1 MKKYFAPHM
10 RCALTSTITTDELLA
25 NAGTAGAPKDPAPV
39 GPVKN
44 QGIPV
49 LEARTTSSSNNSR
62 RYPVMKKS
70 FAIVL
75 MIVAFAVTSLAFSW
89 VRNQQVGTYTR
100 PMFLERPAKGNS
112 SPKNMQARG
121 RPDL

>member
-1 MKKYFAPHM
+1 
-10 RCALTSTITTDELLA
+10 
-25 NAGTAGAPKDPAPV
+25 
-39 GPVKN
+39 
-44 QGIPV
+44 
-49 LEARTTSSSNNSR
+49 
-62 RYPVMKKS
+62 MKKS

-100 PMFLERPAKGNS
+100 PTFLERPAKGNS

-121 RPDL
+121 RLDL